1 MMSTLLEDTTPCW
14 IVLLTPEAARMMLTM
29 RVEGTVNCEVML
41 QSPKLMMS
49 SDGSRDQLAERVVVC
64 CVVAV
69 T

>member
-41 QSPKLMMS
+41 QSPKLMTDDEFGRLQRS
-49 SDGSRDQLAERVVVC
+49 AC
-64 CVVAV
+64 
-69 T
+69 